1 MNILVAVPLENAGS
15 VLMETVVEPTG
26 VMPSARAGEIV
37 ATASQSLDSALERL
51 QPMIQ
56 AIARATVAKIRDVA
70 ECPDDFGVEFGVKIT
85 VDAGLVVAHTSGEAN
100 LKVTLRWLRSP
111 TT

>member
-85 VDAGLVVAHTSGEAN
+85 VDAGLVVAH
-100 LKVTLRWLRSP
+100 RSEERRVGKE
-111 TT
+111 

>member
-1 MNILVAVPLENAGS
+1 MNVLIAVPLESTGS

-26 VMPSARAGEIV
+26 VMPSARPGEIV
-37 ATASQSLDSALERL
+37 ATASKSLDAALERL

-56 AIARATVAKIRDVA
+56 AIARATVAKLRDVA
-70 ECPDDFGVEFGVKIT
+70 ECPDDFGVEFGLKMT

-100 LKVTLRWLRSP
+100 LQVTLRWLRP
-111 TT
+111 QTT